1 MESQAAQ
8 RSVPQTSQRPQLTAE
23 QEAAIFRSAGRRVAT
38 VVRCQ
43 APQAPDPELATIA
56 DVPLLGAFVTL
67 KRGGQ
72 LRSCCG
78 FLGQS
83 VPLGQ
88 ALEHASVRAAKDDP
102 RFPPI
107 APSELGQLHMDVW
120 LLWGLEP
127 VHERGED
134 RIRAVEIGKHG
145 LQISRGGARGLLL
158 PGVAIEHHLDAREF
172 LRHVCLKAGLPPEA
186 WRDDDTV
193 LMRFE
198 GYAIEGPLD
207 PGPAPAD
214 ETCAGGPRP
223 AELAALVEFARQNLI
238 SLAVGST
245 PSFYLSGGFDGG
257 VQGIVL
263 SARLPDSDE
272 AIVCS
277 RLSLLS
283 EMPLQASLFDTI
295 RTLSGGLTPR
305 RLPSRILGTLRIGLS
320 VFWNAALQGTVAE
333 PKLEGFDPRR
343 CALVVSDRPR
353 WSLAY
358 DPQKTAEELLVMA
371 ADALRASQ
379 GSQAQVYRVAV
390 ATNEPRVVASNV
402 PQPQTGPA
410 ERAPAVAGRFYPGSA
425 QEITRMLDGFLTES
439 GRREDWAA
447 ALVPHAGWIFSGRLA
462 AAVLN
467 RARIPSRVIVLAPKH
482 HAQGAD
488 WAVSPYHAW
497 RLPGGRLA
505 GDPELAQRL
514 AQAVSGLELDAVAHQ
529 AEHAVEVQLPILARL
544 APDVKVVGIALGRGD
559 LPQLQRLAEQLAGV
573 LQDLPERPLL
583 VVSSDMSH
591 EQNRSDN
598 QAYAR
603 RMDRAAL
610 DAMKTLDPAQLYRTV
625 ASQGITMC
633 GFRPAVLAMETLHRL
648 GCLSRCEE
656 VGYATSMDSPAGRS
670 DYVVGYAG
678 MLFA

>member
-1 MESQAAQ
+1 M
-8 RSVPQTSQRPQLTAE
+8 
-23 QEAAIFRSAGRRVAT
+23 
-38 VVRCQ
+38 
-43 APQAPDPELATIA
+43 
-56 DVPLLGAFVTL
+56 
-67 KRGGQ
+67 
-72 LRSCCG
+72 
-78 FLGQS
+78 
-83 VPLGQ
+83 
-88 ALEHASVRAAKDDP
+88 
-102 RFPPI
+102 
-107 APSELGQLHMDVW
+107 
-120 LLWGLEP
+120 
-127 VHERGED
+127 
-134 RIRAVEIGKHG
+134 
-145 LQISRGGARGLLL
+145 
-158 PGVAIEHHLDAREF
+158 
-172 LRHVCLKAGLPPEA
+172 
-186 WRDDDTV
+186 
-193 LMRFE
+193 
-198 GYAIEGPLD
+198 
-207 PGPAPAD
+207 
-214 ETCAGGPRP
+214 
-223 AELAALVEFARQNLI
+223 
-238 SLAVGST
+238 
-245 PSFYLSGGFDGG
+245 
-257 VQGIVL
+257 
-263 SARLPDSDE
+263 
-272 AIVCS
+272 
-277 RLSLLS
+277 
-283 EMPLQASLFDTI
+283 
-295 RTLSGGLTPR
+295 
-305 RLPSRILGTLRIGLS
+305 
-320 VFWNAALQGTVAE
+320 FWNAALQGTVAE

-482 HAQGAD
+482 HAQAPIGPCRPTTPGVCPAGA
-488 WAVSPYHAW
+488 
-497 RLPGGRLA
+497 G

-514 AQAVSGLELDAVAHQ
+514 AQAVSGLELDTVAHQ

-598 QAYAR
+598 RLRTAWIAR
-603 RMDRAAL
+603 RA
-610 DAMKTLDPAQLYRTV
+610 DAMRQLDPARSIGPWRRRESPCADSAPPCWPWKRCTGSA
-625 ASQGITMC
+625 ASAAAK
-633 GFRPAVLAMETLHRL
+633 R
-648 GCLSRCEE
+648 
-656 VGYATSMDSPAGRS
+656 
-670 DYVVGYAG
+670 
-678 MLFA
+678 